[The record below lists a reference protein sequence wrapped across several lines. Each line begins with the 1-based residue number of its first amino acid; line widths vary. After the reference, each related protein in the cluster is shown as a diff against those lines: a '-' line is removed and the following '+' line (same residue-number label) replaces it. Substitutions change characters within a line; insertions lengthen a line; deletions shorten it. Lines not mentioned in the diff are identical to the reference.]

1 MHFSTIVFFFL
12 FSILC
17 LNSEFAQIL
26 WFLYSFPLSCQCNA
40 GYEGSGTQCTEID
53 PCSKPNQGSCHHEA
67 VCTKTGP
74 GTNNCT
80 CGVGFRG
87 DGISCVPIDPCLE
100 MGGGYCHSNAECQY
114 VSPGQV
120 SLCPK
125 TFVNKP
131 ICKRPYLVLQ
141 AQALPCFTFLQE
153 SNDLIW
159 AKF

>member
-1 MHFSTIVFFFL
+1 MHFWTI
-12 FSILC
+12 ILC
-17 LNSEFAQIL
+17 FPFFAFWVCSNITVVPL
-26 WFLYSFPLSCQCNA
+26 FFPSCSCQCNA
-40 GYEGSGTQCTEID
+40 GYEGSGTQCSEID
-53 PCSKPNQGSCHHEA
+53 PCSKPNQGGCHHEA
-67 VCTKTGP
+67 FCTKTGP

-125 TFVNKP
+125 TFINKP
-131 ICKRPYLVLQ
+131 ICKKNLLRLYLVLHY
-141 AQALPCFTFLQE
+141 FLQE
-153 SNDLIW
+153 SNHLIW